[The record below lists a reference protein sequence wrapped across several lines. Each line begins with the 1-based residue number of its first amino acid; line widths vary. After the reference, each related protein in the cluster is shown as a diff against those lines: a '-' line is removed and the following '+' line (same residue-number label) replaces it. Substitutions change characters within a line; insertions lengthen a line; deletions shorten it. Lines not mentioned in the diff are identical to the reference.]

1 MNKSLAFMAFI
12 SKLDGV
18 FTFCKMVT
26 IKQRSLNDLS
36 EILENFLIIYETIHA
51 SYSSSTFTKTADT
64 ILRIFSRSKCSCI
77 LFTL

>member
-26 IKQRSLNDLS
+26 IKQSSLNDLS
-36 EILENFLIIYETIHA
+36 EILGNFLLIYETIHA
-51 SYSSSTFTKTADT
+51 SYSSSTFTNTTDT
-64 ILRIFSRSKCSCI
+64 SLSIFSRSKCLCI